1 MFGVRWTCSLKQMNC
16 EMEKEHKG
24 REEFKKDKVGKKLKR
39 AKAKKPKTR
48 IWRSETSE
56 DEWREEANKHNEKP
70 RGINKNVL
78 K

>member
-39 AKAKKPKTR
+39 AKVKKPKTS
-48 IWRSETSE
+48 I
-56 DEWREEANKHNEKP
+56 
-70 RGINKNVL
+70 
-78 K
+78 